1 MFMKKSNVTGWKD
14 VFTFTLTQTL
24 KSKAFIVSFVLFIV
38 LASISMPVLSM
49 IMNKD
54 TKVED
59 GTNPIQKV
67 YINDNVAW
75 SNGGFLP
82 TLSQENLKHIKFEAL
97 TEDYDTVVN
106 RIEQEENTS
115 VIVNIVETETTF
127 QLDSI
132 KASTGDVKESNVQT
146 LSGALLEAFDAYR
159 INQLGITSEQLAM
172 IQANVSTSVTLADR
186 NGNAVIT
193 EDTSISNSQYWFIY
207 GILFLVMMVNIMASS
222 QIASSIVSEKSSKV
236 LEYLLT
242 SVKPLAIMI
251 GKILAMLTAVI
262 LQFAATIVC
271 VLISNTVTTKVFS
284 STGENMISKYLPS
297 GIFDNINPLN
307 IILCLAVVILGMI
320 FYATLAGLAGATASR
335 IEEASESLMLFTF
348 SNLIGAY
355 IGMGAAGVLMASG
368 TNGFVTFALLF
379 PLSSPFLLPGAMFVG
394 KVSVG
399 LSILSIVLLVI
410 FMILLF
416 KFVAKVYETLILH
429 SGNRIGLKELVK
441 ISKNV

>member
-1 MFMKKSNVTGWKD
+1 MKKSNVTGWKD
-14 VFTFTLTQTL
+14 VFTFTLIQTL
-24 KSKAFIVSFVLFIV
+24 KSKAFIVSFVIFII
-38 LASISMPVLSM
+38 LATVSMPVLSM

-54 TKVED
+54 DAKVED

-67 YINDNVAW
+67 YINDKVTW
-75 SNGGFLP
+75 SNGSFLP
-82 TLSQENLKHIKFEAL
+82 ALNQENLKHIKFEAL

-115 VIVNIVETETTF
+115 VIVNIAETESTF
-127 QLDSI
+127 QLDFI
-132 KASTGDVKESNVQT
+132 KASKGDVKESNVQT

-159 INQLGITSEQLAM
+159 INQLGITPEQLSM
-172 IQANVSTSVTLADR
+172 IQANVATSVTLADQS
-186 NGNAVIT
+186 GNAVVI
-193 EDTSISNSQYWFIY
+193 EDTSISDSQYMFVF
-207 GILFLVMMVNIMASS
+207 GILFVILMVNVMASS
-222 QIASSIVSEKSSKV
+222 QIASSIVSDKSSKV

-284 STGENMISKYLPS
+284 TTGENMISEYLPS
-297 GIFDNINPLN
+297 GIFDNVNPLN

-335 IEEASESLMLFTF
+335 IEEASESLTLFTF
-348 SNLIGAY
+348 TNLIGAY
-355 IGMGAAGVLMASG
+355 IGMGAASVLMASG

-429 SGNRIGLKELVK
+429 NGSRIGLKELVK

>member
-1 MFMKKSNVTGWKD
+1 MKKSNVTGWKD

>member
-1 MFMKKSNVTGWKD
+1 MKKSSITGWKD
-14 VFTFTLTQTL
+14 VFSFTLIQTL
-24 KSKAFIVSFVLFIV
+24 KSKAFIVSFIIFVVLSIV
-38 LASISMPVLSM
+38 SMPVLSM

-67 YINDNVAW
+67 YINDQVAW
-75 SNGGFLP
+75 SNGGFIP
-82 TLSQENLKHIKFEAL
+82 VLSQENLSHIKFEAL
-97 TEDYDTVVN
+97 AEDYDTVVN

-115 VIVNIVETETTF
+115 VIVNITETESTF
-127 QLDSI
+127 QLDFI
-132 KASTGDVKESNVQT
+132 KASNESVKESHVQA
-146 LSGALLEAFDAYR
+146 LSEALLEAFDGYR
-159 INQLGITSEQLAM
+159 ITHLGITGDQLSL
-172 IQANVSTSVTLADR
+172 IQANVTTSVTVADI
-186 NGNAVIT
+186 NGNAVIS
-193 EDTSISNSQYWFIY
+193 EDTSITDSQYWFIY
-207 GILFLVMMVNIMASS
+207 GILFVVLMVNVMASS
-222 QIASSIVSEKSSKV
+222 QIASSVVSDKSSKV

-251 GKILAMLTAVI
+251 GKILAMLAVVLI
-262 LQFAATIVC
+262 QFAGIFVC
-271 VLISNTVTTKVFS
+271 VFISNSVTTKVFS
-284 STGENMISKYLPS
+284 PNGENILSQSLPS
-297 GIFDNINPLN
+297 GIFDNVNIVN
-307 IILCLAVVILGMI
+307 IILCIAVVLLGMI

-335 IEEASESLMLFTF
+335 IEEASESLTLFTF
-348 SNLIGAY
+348 VNLAGAY

-399 LSILSIVLLVI
+399 LSILAIVFLII
-410 FMILLF
+410 FVILLF

-429 SGNRIGLKELVK
+429 NGTRIGLKDLVK

>member
-1 MFMKKSNVTGWKD
+1 MKKSNVTGWKD
-14 VFTFTLTQTL
+14 VFTFTLIQTL
-24 KSKAFIVSFVLFIV
+24 KSKAFVVSFVIFII
-38 LASISMPVLSM
+38 LATVSMPVLSM

-54 TKVED
+54 DAKVED

-67 YINDNVAW
+67 YINDKVTW
-75 SNGGFLP
+75 SNGSFLP
-82 TLSQENLKHIKFEAL
+82 ALNQENLKHIKFEAL

-115 VIVNIVETETTF
+115 VIVNIAETETTF
-127 QLDSI
+127 QLDFI
-132 KASTGDVKESNVQT
+132 KASKGDVKESNVQT

-159 INQLGITSEQLAM
+159 INQLGITPEQLSM
-172 IQANVSTSVTLADR
+172 IQANVSTSVTLADKT
-186 NGNAVIT
+186 GNAVIT
-193 EDTSISNSQYWFIY
+193 EDTSISDSQYWFIY
-207 GILFLVMMVNIMASS
+207 GILFVILMVNVMASS
-222 QIASSIVSEKSSKV
+222 QIASSIVSDKSSKV

-262 LQFAATIVC
+262 LQFVATIVC

-284 STGENMISKYLPS
+284 TTGENMISEYLPT
-297 GIFDNINPLN
+297 GIFDNVNP
-307 IILCLAVVILGMI
+307 
-320 FYATLAGLAGATASR
+320 
-335 IEEASESLMLFTF
+335 SESLTLFTF
-348 SNLIGAY
+348 TNLIGAY

-399 LSILSIVLLVI
+399 LSILSIVFLVI

-429 SGNRIGLKELVK
+429 NGSRIGLKELVK

>member
-1 MFMKKSNVTGWKD
+1 MKKSNVTGWRD

-24 KSKAFIVSFVLFIV
+24 KSKAFIVSFVIFVV
-38 LASISMPVLSM
+38 LAVISMPVLSM

-75 SNGGFLP
+75 SNGAFLP
-82 TLSQENLKHIKFEAL
+82 TLNQENLKHIKFEAL

-115 VIVNIVETETTF
+115 VIVNISETEATF
-127 QLDSI
+127 LLDFI
-132 KASTGDVKESNVQT
+132 KSSKGDVKESNVQT
-146 LSGALLEAFDAYR
+146 LSGAILEAFDAYR
-159 INQLGITSEQLAM
+159 INQLGITPEQLSM
-172 IQANVSTSVTLADR
+172 IQANVGTSVTLSDQ
-186 NGNAVIT
+186 NGNAVVI

-207 GILFLVMMVNIMASS
+207 GILFVVMMVNIMASS
-222 QIASSIVSEKSSKV
+222 QIASSIVSDKSSKV

-251 GKILAMLTAVI
+251 GKILAMLTAVV

-271 VLISNTVTTKVFS
+271 VLISNTVTSKVFS
-284 STGENMISKYLPS
+284 STGENMISEYLPS
-297 GIFDNINPLN
+297 GIFDNVNPLN

-335 IEEASESLMLFTF
+335 IEEASESLTLFTF
-348 SNLIGAY
+348 TNLIGAY

>member
-1 MFMKKSNVTGWKD
+1 MKKSNVTGWKD
-14 VFTFTLTQTL
+14 VFTFTLIQTL
-24 KSKAFIVSFVLFIV
+24 KSKAFVVSFVIFII
-38 LASISMPVLSM
+38 LATVSMPVLSM

-54 TKVED
+54 DAKVED

-67 YINDNVAW
+67 YINDKVTW
-75 SNGGFLP
+75 SNGSFLP
-82 TLSQENLKHIKFEAL
+82 ALNQENLKHIKFEAL

-115 VIVNIVETETTF
+115 VIVNIAETETTF
-127 QLDSI
+127 QLDFI
-132 KASTGDVKESNVQT
+132 KASKGDVKESNVQT

-159 INQLGITSEQLAM
+159 INQLGITPEQLSM
-172 IQANVSTSVTLADR
+172 IQANVSTSVTLADKT
-186 NGNAVIT
+186 GNAVIT
-193 EDTSISNSQYWFIY
+193 EDTSISDSQYWFIY
-207 GILFLVMMVNIMASS
+207 GILFVILMVNVMASS
-222 QIASSIVSEKSSKV
+222 QIASSIVSDKSSKV

-262 LQFAATIVC
+262 LQFVATIVC

-284 STGENMISKYLPS
+284 TTGENMISEYLPT
-297 GIFDNINPLN
+297 GIFDNVNPLN
-307 IILCLAVVILGMI
+307 IILCIAVVILGMI

-335 IEEASESLMLFTF
+335 IEEASESLTLFTF
-348 SNLIGAY
+348 TNLIGAY

-399 LSILSIVLLVI
+399 LSILSIVFLVI

-429 SGNRIGLKELVK
+429 NGSRIGLKELVK

>member
-1 MFMKKSNVTGWKD
+1 MKKSNVTGWKN

-38 LASISMPVLSM
+38 LAVISMPVLSM

-75 SNGGFLP
+75 SNDGFLP
-82 TLSQENLKHIKFEAL
+82 TLNQDNLKHIKFEAL

-115 VIVNIVETETTF
+115 VIVNIVETEATF
-127 QLDSI
+127 QLDFI
-132 KASTGDVKESNVQT
+132 KASKGDVKESNVQV
-146 LSGALLEAFDAYR
+146 LSEALLEAFDAYR
-159 INQLGITSEQLAM
+159 INQLGITSEQLSM
-172 IQANVSTSVTLADR
+172 IQANVATSVTLADQ
-186 NGNAVIT
+186 NGNAVVI
-193 EDTSISNSQYWFIY
+193 EDTSITNSQYWFIY
-207 GILFLVMMVNIMASS
+207 GILFGIMMINIMASS

-242 SVKPLAIMI
+242 SVKPLAIMV
-251 GKILAMLTAVI
+251 GKILAMLTAVL

-271 VLISNTVTTKVFS
+271 VLISNSVTSKVFS

-297 GIFDNINPLN
+297 GIFDNVNPLN
-307 IILCLAVVILGMI
+307 IILCVAVVLLGMI

-335 IEEASESLMLFTF
+335 IEEASESLTLFTF
-348 SNLIGAY
+348 TNLIGAY
-355 IGMGAAGVLMASG
+355 IGMGAAGTLMASG

-429 SGNRIGLKELVK
+429 NGKRIGLKELVK